1 MSKASVKFVGGS
13 LVVGLDTNEDG
24 QNVMDLKINM
34 QETLEEA
41 FAAIK
46 KGEKKEV
53 ELDVKKV
60 VLKFGAEGMTLTV
73 DTDQDG
79 ENSIE
84 LNVSLMEAVDEVG
97 DLINKDKEE

>member
-1 MSKASVKFVGGS
+1 MSKASVKFENGS
-13 LVVGLDTNEDG
+13 LVAGLDTNEDG

-41 FAAIK
+41 FAALK
-46 KGEKKEV
+46 KGEESVV
-53 ELDVKKV
+53 EIDVKKV
-60 VLKFGAEGMTLTV
+60 ELKFGAEGMSLTI

-84 LNVSLMEAVDEVG
+84 LDVSLMEAIDEG
-97 DLINKDKEE
+97 GSIFKKEDKA